1 MPMRYRMMVLG
12 LAAMLHAPQA
22 LAQDNAACAAM
33 AGSWLATIE
42 NGSGA
47 YASRAIL
54 TIHGDGTFSVVDSAQ
69 HQGVQGS
76 AFSSQA
82 GSWRCVAAGKASGRT
97 LNFGFPP
104 RESLA
109 RSDWTLSHDGKSLSG
124 AVALHIFAG
133 VKDVDIARPDS
144 KPVDTFRFTT
154 QRVSPP

>member
-1 MPMRYRMMVLG
+1 MPIRNRAMVLG
-12 LAAMLHAPQA
+12 LAALLQAPQA
-22 LAQDNAACAAM
+22 LAQDNAACASM
-33 AGSWLATIE
+33 TGSWLATIE

-54 TIHGDGTFSVVDSAQ
+54 TVHGDGTFSVVDSAQ

-82 GSWRCVAAGKASGRT
+82 GSWRCTAADKASGRT

-124 AVALHIFAG
+124 TVALHIFAG
-133 VKDVDIARPDS
+133 VKDVDIARAES

-154 QRVSPP
+154 QRVSAP